1 MSETVIFEK
10 KYGVDIKD
18 YPTIKEIDN
27 FIEKKEGKK
36 LQIVK
41 LDSYGFA
48 HSRGSIF
55 KFKKYNIER
64 MFDKAIKKN
73 WLQHLWK

>member
-10 KYGVDIKD
+10 KYGVNINDFS
-18 YPTIKEIDN
+18 TIEEIEK

-36 LQIVK
+36 LQTVK

-55 KFKKYNIER
+55 KLKKYNIDR
-64 MFDKAIKKN
+64 MFNKAIKKN